1 MKGIFIS
8 IMLDNFYMYSDFSMR
23 CIRRTTRGCRLYR
36 LSLLG
41 CRFCRSGSSGFV
53 GRFRLLR
60 WSSCVPVPRIRAYRT
75 HFTSGLEVLYGLR
88 GLLVNY
94 SLILLIKKSNDEA
107 IVVINPSGYKT
118 QRELSSGLK
127 HKNPE
132 SCRPIANIFLT
143 IFSLK

>member
-1 MKGIFIS
+1 MCVRTAHT
-8 IMLDNFYMYSDFSMR
+8 L
-23 CIRRTTRGCRLYR
+23 RRDW
-36 LSLLG
+36 
-41 CRFCRSGSSGFV
+41 RFCTD
-53 GRFRLLR
+53 
-60 WSSCVPVPRIRAYRT
+60 C
-75 HFTSGLEVLYGLR
+75 

-132 SCRPIANIFLT
+132 SCRPIANIFL
-143 IFSLK
+143 

>member
-1 MKGIFIS
+1 
-8 IMLDNFYMYSDFSMR
+8 MLDNFYIYSDCSIR
-23 CIRRTTRGCRLYR
+23 CIRRTKPGFSSHR
-36 LSLLG
+36 SSFLG
-41 CRFCRSGSSGFV
+41 CRFGRSGSSGFV
-53 GRFRLLR
+53 GRFLRLR

-75 HFTSGLEVLYGLR
+75 HFMSGLEVLYGLR